1 VDASAPGTPSGVPGS
16 NDLSRQ
22 WLLLLTGG
30 PSGHRFGSHRQPR
43 RLRSLRLL

>member
-1 VDASAPGTPSGVPGS
+1 MPSGVPGS

-30 PSGHRFGSHRQPR
+30 
-43 RLRSLRLL
+43 LRAGGLGVTDNRGD